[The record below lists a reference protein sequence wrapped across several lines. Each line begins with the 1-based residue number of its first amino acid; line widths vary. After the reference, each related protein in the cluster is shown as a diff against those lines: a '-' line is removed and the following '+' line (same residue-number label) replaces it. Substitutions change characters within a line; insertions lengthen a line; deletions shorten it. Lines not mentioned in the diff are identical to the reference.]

1 MQPEVTMNCLRC
13 GYDLSHTPTNA
24 ACPECGLAAERSAVA
39 STHPD
44 DAPPAWVRSI
54 ALGTFLLV
62 ISYLVPLGLG
72 LVEGLKF
79 ELDQYDLGSPA
90 LLLALLVATV
100 GVHWMANLMLAR
112 DDRPR
117 PFTWRSAANR
127 WALRLLPLGPVLAV
141 AMIVVFAIAS
151 MRAGPFYAMA
161 LSSRLNHW
169 VPLILGLAGL
179 VVINQTLTFFRL
191 RWLAQRLGRPHLAE
205 HTGIV
210 ASGLGA
216 SLLAVAL
223 GALPAMAAIHTASLW
238 FVLLVAVPWALAA
251 LFSWW
256 SVGLLC
262 LICPLFFVSAGHAR
276 AKWLAADA
284 TRPQPG

>member
-1 MQPEVTMNCLRC
+1 MDCLRC
-13 GYDLSHTPTNA
+13 GYNLSHTPATA
-24 ACPECGLAAERSAVA
+24 ACPECGLAAERSLVA
-39 STHPD
+39 SRHPD

-54 ALGTFLLV
+54 AVGSLLLLV
-62 ISYLVPLGLG
+62 SYLVPLLLF

-79 ELDQYDLGSPA
+79 ELDQYDVGSPA
-90 LLLALLVATV
+90 LLLTLLAGTV
-100 GVHWMANLMLAR
+100 VLHWLANLMLAR

-117 PFTWRSAANR
+117 PFTWLTWADR
-127 WALRLLPLGPVLAV
+127 WAMRLLPLGPVAAVGLVLA
-141 AMIVVFAIAS
+141 FAIAS

-161 LSSRLNHW
+161 LSSRLHYW
-169 VPLILGLAGL
+169 VPVILALAGCL
-179 VVINQTLTFFRL
+179 VINQTLTFFRL

-216 SLLAVAL
+216 SVLAVAF

-238 FVLLVAVPWALAA
+238 FLLLVALPWALAA

-256 SVGLLC
+256 SVLLLF
-262 LICPLFFVSAGHAR
+262 LICPLFFQSARHADE
-276 AKWLAADA
+276 KWLAADA
-284 TRPQPG
+284 MRSGLPA